1 MYLKR
6 KAILASLTCLMLLAA
21 SVQAEPISMQ
31 VTGGDVR
38 SVLMSAAR
46 LGHLNLVLGDE
57 VAGQVTLS
65 LTAEPE
71 DVLRTVAA
79 VQGLVLVEEKGV
91 FLITAP
97 GQSSG
102 LRQMHVYHIQYAEPE
117 DLVAAVKMSLPIA
130 GNQSGLSNKDR
141 QDGEQAEA
149 GSGNETA
156 EAGPAP
162 SWVASDGATGSLL
175 LYGTAAEAAQAQAI
189 LEELDVPARQVS
201 LEAKV
206 VALSKDASK
215 NLGVEWEWSRLPQYP
230 QTTKS
235 WYRRR
240 HSGETD
246 DEYDTR
252 VERKFGER
260 DMIPGIIQFGRGPAG
275 VPYEFYYEAKINAL
289 VTDGKAKVLA
299 RPNITTVQG
308 REASINIGGQ
318 VPVPTQSVTNSTA
331 TTSFEYRDAGII
343 LTCTPRVNADGYITA
358 TVHTEVSSPLYVED
372 IKAYRFQKR
381 SADTRVRLRDGET
394 MVIGGLIGSE
404 ESRTLSKVPFL
415 GDLPIL
421 GAFFRN
427 LKTTR
432 TESEIMIFLKARLL
446 QDDEQPE
453 GYMDTEHDTGKE
465 RDYGH

>member
-1 MYLKR
+1 MNKQVIAL
-6 KAILASLTCLMLLAA
+6 LLGLVLMGSPA
-21 SVQAEPISMQ
+21 QAEPITMQ
-31 VTGGDVR
+31 TAGGDVR

-46 LGHLNLVLGDE
+46 LGHLNLVLGDD
-57 VAGQVTLS
+57 VKGQVTLS

-71 DVLRTVAA
+71 EVLRTVAA
-79 VQGLVLVEEKGV
+79 VQGLVLVEQGGT
-91 FLITAP
+91 FLITSP

-102 LRQMHVYHIQYAEPE
+102 LRQMHVYHIRYAEPE
-117 DLVAAVKMSLPIA
+117 DLVAAVKMSLQGE
-130 GNQSGLSNKDR
+130 GNQSGLSNKDK
-141 QDGEQAEA
+141 QDGEQQD
-149 GSGNETA
+149 TA
-156 EAGPAP
+156 EATAPAGRGA
-162 SWVASDGATGSLL
+162 SWAACDGATGSLL

-215 NLGVEWEWSRLPQYP
+215 NLGVEWEWSKLPQYP

-235 WYRRR
+235 WRYRRD
-240 HSGETD
+240 GTA
-246 DEYDTR
+246 DEYDSR
-252 VERKFGER
+252 AERKFGGR
-260 DMIPGIIQFGRGPAG
+260 DMIPGIIQFGRGPSG
-275 VPYEFYYEAKINAL
+275 VPFEFYYEAKLNAL
-289 VTDGKAKVLA
+289 VTDGKAKILA

-308 REASINIGGQ
+308 REAHISIGGQ
-318 VPVPTQSVTNSTA
+318 VPVPTQSVTNSTT
-331 TTSFEYRDAGII
+331 TTSIEYRDAGII

-381 SADTRVRLRDGET
+381 SADTRVRLHDGET

-404 ESRTLSKVPFL
+404 ESRTLSKIPFL
-415 GDLPIL
+415 GDLPVL

-432 TESEIMIFLKARLL
+432 TESEIMIFLKAHVLEDGAR
-446 QDDEQPE
+446 QPE
-453 GYMDTEHDTGKE
+453 SHADIDEAAEKE
-465 RDYGH
+465 RDHGH

>member
-1 MYLKR
+1 MNRSAFIAGL
-6 KAILASLTCLMLLAA
+6 LGVMLLG
-21 SVQAEPISMQ
+21 SPVQAEPITLQ

-46 LGHLNLVLGDE
+46 LGHLNLVLGAG
-57 VAGQVTLS
+57 VAGQVTLA

-71 DVLRTVAA
+71 EVLRTVAA
-79 VQGLVLVEEKGV
+79 VQGLVLVEQNGA
-91 FLITAP
+91 FLVTAP
-97 GQSSG
+97 DRTSG
-102 LRQMHVYHIQYAEPE
+102 LRQMHVYRIRYAEPD
-117 DLVAAVKMSLPIA
+117 DLVAAVKMSLPAA
-130 GNQSGLSNKDR
+130 GNQSDLSNMEK
-141 QDGEQAEA
+141 QGGENKTA
-149 GSGNETA
+149 GA

-162 SWVASDGATGSLL
+162 SWVASDAATGSLL
-175 LYGTAAEAAQAQAI
+175 LYGTAAEAAQVQAI
-189 LEELDVPARQVS
+189 LSELDVPARQVS

-215 NLGVEWEWSRLPQYP
+215 NLGVEWEWSKLPQYP
-230 QTTKS
+230 KTTKS
-235 WYRRR
+235 WRYRRN
-240 HSGETD
+240 GEAE
-246 DEYDTR
+246 EYDSR
-252 VERKFGER
+252 VERKFGEG
-260 DMIPGIIQFGRGPAG
+260 DMAPGIIRFGRGPAG

-289 VTDGKAKVLA
+289 VTDGKAKILA

-308 REASINIGGQ
+308 REAGINIGGQ
-318 VPVPTQSVTNSTA
+318 VPVPTQSVTNSTT
-331 TTSFEYRDAGII
+331 TTSIEYRDAGII

-415 GDLPIL
+415 GDLPVL

-427 LKTTR
+427 LKTNH
-432 TESEIMIFLKARLL
+432 TESEVMIFLKAHVL
-446 QDDEQPE
+446 QEGEELPE
-453 GYMDTEHDTGKE
+453 NSMNAEK
-465 RDYGH
+465 